1 MKIIV
6 ATDSFKGSLDAQTV
20 CGIIADTISEYQP
33 DIQVIIKPMA
43 DGGEGTAKAMVA
55 ACNGRWIPQKV
66 MGPLPNME
74 VEAGF
79 AWFGKSCTA
88 LVEMACAS
96 GITLLSNKQL
106 SPLKTTTYG
115 TGQLIT
121 AALKKEPNEILIA
134 IGGSATIDMGTGAA
148 MAMGWKFLDE
158 KGNSIGLGGEY
169 LERIKNIIPPFKS
182 LGCKVRVLSDVKNPL
197 YGPNGA
203 AEIFGPQKG
212 ADPQTIKR
220 LDTAIEHLSG
230 LIKDKL
236 KIDVSNITGA
246 GAAGG
251 LGAGAVAFMN
261 AEITSGIETIIN
273 AVNLKN
279 DLLDTD
285 WIITG
290 EGKFDTQSFQGK
302 VISGIV
308 QAAQQTKT
316 KVVVIAGDIQLS
328 KSEYGKFGIIDAIG
342 LKKKD
347 MSTEYAM
354 QNSKKLLKSASYEFI
369 QKYITKQ

>member
-6 ATDSFKGSLDAQTV
+6 AADSFKGSLDAQTV

-33 DIQVIIKPMA
+33 NIQVIIKPMA
-43 DGGEGTAKAMVA
+43 DGGEGTAKAMIA

-74 VEAGF
+74 AEAGF
-79 AWFGKSCTA
+79 AWFEKSCTA

-106 SPLKTTTYG
+106 NPLKTTTYG

-121 AALKKEPNEILIA
+121 AALEKEPDEILIA
-134 IGGSATIDMGTGAA
+134 IGGSATIDMGVGAA

-169 LERIKNIIPPFKS
+169 LERIKNIIPPSKILS
-182 LGCKVRVLSDVKNPL
+182 CKVRVLSDVKNPL

-212 ADPQTIKR
+212 ADPQTVKRLDAAIKR
-220 LDTAIEHLSG
+220 LSE

-236 KIDVSNITGA
+236 KIDVSNIPGA

-251 LGAGAVAFMN
+251 LGAGAAAFMN

-279 DLLDTD
+279 DLLNAD

-290 EGKFDTQSFQGK
+290 EGKFDAQSLDGK

-308 QAAQQTKT
+308 EAAQQTKT
-316 KVVVIAGDIQLS
+316 KVVIIAGDIQLS

-369 QKYITKQ
+369 QKYITK